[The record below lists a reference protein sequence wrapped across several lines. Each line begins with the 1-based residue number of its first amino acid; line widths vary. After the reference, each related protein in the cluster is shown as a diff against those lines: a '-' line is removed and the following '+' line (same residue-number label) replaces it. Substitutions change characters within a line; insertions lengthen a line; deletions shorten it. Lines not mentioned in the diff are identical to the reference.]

1 MRNPKMSETSQAD
14 PFAERVDVTTQP
26 DGAFIGTLE
35 IEVPPATIRDV
46 DHQEEINA
54 LRDRIAELEREN
66 TELRARVATPD

>member
-1 MRNPKMSETSQAD
+1 MPETNET
-14 PFAERVDVTTQP
+14 FTERVDVSTLP

-35 IEVPPATIRDV
+35 IDAPSVGREA

-66 TELRARVATPD
+66 AELRAER